1 MGLDQYLNVS
11 QSESNWNFEVNT
23 RGDNDKYYKILDIMG
38 LDKARLE
45 DHPSIKIEY
54 TAIYWRKANQI
65 HGWFVNT
72 LGEGVDE
79 CQEIYVSREALVQLQ
94 SECAKLLSAKAVL
107 DDEAMKELAMEVL
120 PPMGGFF
127 FGGYEIDEWYWGDIQ
142 HTYDSLTELL
152 DEIPIGSW
160 NHHITYQASW

>member
-11 QSESNWNFEVNT
+11 RSESNWNFEVDV
-23 RGDNDKYYKILDIMG
+23 RGENDKYNKILDIMG

-45 DHPSIKIEY
+45 QHPSIKIEY

-65 HGWFVNT
+65 HGWFVNN
-72 LGEGVDE
+72 LGGGVDE
-79 CQEIYVSREALVQLQ
+79 CQEMYVPRTALVELQ
-94 SECAKLLSAKAVL
+94 DVCLRLLDAKGLGVEDL
-107 DDEAMKELAMEVL
+107 EELAIELL

-127 FGGYEIDEWYWGDIQ
+127 FGTYEIDEWYWGDIQ

-152 DEIPIGSW
+152 DEIPEGSW
-160 NHHITYQASW
+160 DYHVTYQASW

>member
-11 QSESNWNFEVNT
+11 QSESNWNFEVEQ
-23 RGDNDKYYKILDIMG
+23 RGENDKYNNIIDIMG

-45 DHPSIKIEY
+45 RHPSVKIEY

-72 LGEGVDE
+72 LGEGVDK
-79 CQEIYVSREALVQLQ
+79 CQEIYVPRKALVELQ
-94 SECAKLLSAKAVL
+94 SECAKLLSAKSVL
-107 DDEAMKELAMEVL
+107 NDEAMKELAMEVL
-120 PPMGGFF
+120 PPMEGFF
-127 FGGYEIDEWYWGDIQ
+127 FGAYKIDEWYWGDIQ

-152 DEIPIGSW
+152 NEIPIDSRD
-160 NHHITYQASW
+160 HHITYQASW

>member
-11 QSESNWNFEVNT
+11 QSESNWNFEVEQ
-23 RGDNDKYYKILDIMG
+23 RGENDKYNKITDIMG
-38 LDKARLE
+38 FDKAKL
-45 DHPSIKIEY
+45 DHHPSIKIEY

-65 HGWFVNT
+65 HGWFVGN
-72 LGEGVDE
+72 LGGGEDT
-79 CQEIYVSREALVQLQ
+79 CQEIYVPRVALVELHNTC
-94 SECAKLLSAKAVL
+94 EKLLAAKAEDKKDLEDLAV
-107 DDEAMKELAMEVL
+107 ELL

-127 FGGYEIDEWYWGDIQ
+127 FGTYEIDEWYWGDIQ

-152 DEIPIGSW
+152 EDIPEGSY